1 MNKKILSM
9 IDHLSMYGVA
19 IAAFALVLMLIVE
32 FLNVL
37 GRELYVPL
45 PCALEASESL
55 LVVSIYLG
63 VAYVNLHWQHTN
75 VTILTMHFSNRA
87 QRYLD
92 SLAYIFG
99 IVIYS
104 ILAAGAWKIAIVQ
117 TGQLEMRIGVF
128 RFPIWPFRILF
139 AIGLTLLV
147 LQSLSNAMKCLSQAH
162 ASKGVANLREG
173 DMYYG

>member
-1 MNKKILSM
+1 MKKILNV

-19 IAAFALVLMLIVE
+19 IAGFSLVLMLIIE

-55 LVVSIYLG
+55 LVVCIYLG

-75 VTILTMHFSNRA
+75 VTILTMRFSFRA
-87 QRYLD
+87 QKYLD
-92 SLAYIFG
+92 SFAYLFG
-99 IVIYS
+99 VVIYS
-104 ILAAGAWKIAIVQ
+104 ILALGAWRTAIAQ
-117 TGQLEMRIGVF
+117 TGLLEMRIGVF

-139 AIGLTLLV
+139 AVGLTLLV
-147 LQSLSNAMKCLSQAH
+147 LQSLSNAIKCILQAQV
-162 ASKGVANLREG
+162 SNGVTNLREG

>member
-1 MNKKILSM
+1 MKKILGI

-19 IAAFALVLMLIVE
+19 IAGFSLVLMLVVE

-55 LVVSIYLG
+55 LVVCIYLG

-75 VTILTMHFSNRA
+75 VTILTMRFSFRA
-87 QRYLD
+87 QKYLD
-92 SLAYIFG
+92 SFAYLFG
-99 IVIYS
+99 VVIYS
-104 ILAAGAWKIAIVQ
+104 ILTVGAWKIAIAQ

-139 AIGLTLLV
+139 AAGLTLLV
-147 LQSLSNAMKCLSQAH
+147 LQSLSNAIKCLSQAH
-162 ASKGVANLREG
+162 ASKGVTNLREG